1 MNRAAVII
9 PNLNGIAYIR
19 GCLDSLAEQSCR
31 DFETVVIDNG
41 SEDGSAQVIEEE
53 YPWVKLKKLSRNT
66 GFCHA
71 VNLGIRMSDAPVVI
85 LLNNDTVCRP
95 DFVRELLS
103 GIERHP
109 KAFSCCSSMRRLDK
123 PDLLDDAGDYYC
135 VLGWAFAAGKDR
147 EASLYA
153 KERKV
158 FSSCGG
164 ASAYRRDYLEKIGLF
179 DEKHFAYLED
189 IDIGYRA
196 RILGYENWYIPSAQ
210 VLHAGSASSGSR
222 YNRFKVLHTSRN
234 SIYLIYKN
242 MPLPQILL
250 NFPFLLAGWLIKA
263 VFFARRGY
271 LREYMRGSAAGL
283 SYCRREKKVKFERR
297 NLIHYGTIQAELWL
311 NLFRRFVS

>member
-158 FSSCGG
+158 FASCGG
-164 ASAYRRDYLEKIGLF
+164 ASAYRRDYLEKTGLF

-234 SIYLIYKN
+234 SIYLIYK
-242 MPLPQILL
+242 ILL

>member
-1 MNRAAVII
+1 MNRAAWII

-123 PDLLDDAGDYYC
+123 QDLLDDAGDYYC

-158 FSSCGG
+158 FASCGG
-164 ASAYRRDYLEKIGLF
+164 ASAYRRDYLEKTGLF